1 MELDTSEYG
10 YGSFAKQATGSI
22 GEGEDYKI
30 ISYPFDKYE
39 IKIKL
44 TPSNELIEI
53 VEVSINKDFLSHRQR
68 IGIQTHIDVD
78 AFYRE

>member
-30 ISYPFDKYE
+30 ISYPFDRYE

-44 TPSNELIEI
+44 SSSDKFMGIT
-53 VEVSINKDFLSHRQR
+53 EVKINKDFLSHKQKM
-68 IGIQTHIDVD
+68 GIKTYLDVD
-78 AFYRE
+78 EYYRE